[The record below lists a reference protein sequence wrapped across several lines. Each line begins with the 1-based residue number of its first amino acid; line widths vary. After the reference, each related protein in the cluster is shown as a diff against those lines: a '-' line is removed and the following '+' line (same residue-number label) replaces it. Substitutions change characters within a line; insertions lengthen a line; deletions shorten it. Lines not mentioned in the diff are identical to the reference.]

1 MSLTESRR
9 EKRLMELDP
18 DAAILDD
25 RTYNLALGGTVMYGL
40 VLNIIMCATLGSRMM
55 YVNPLYLIIGYFVS
69 CVVGILLSTHS
80 DNPVISFLGYNL
92 IVVPV
97 GLVLSITISSYVRA
111 GAGDIVFQAVVYTA
125 VTTAVMIALSIIYPD
140 FFARIGGLIF
150 GALIGLVLAELL
162 ALFFFPGAQNGLAW
176 AGAGVFSLYIGYD
189 YWRAQEYP
197 KTLDNAID
205 SAVDIYLDIINLFLR
220 ILRILGSKG
229 GSSRRK

>member
-1 MSLTESRR
+1 MWADT
-9 EKRLMELDP
+9 
-18 DAAILDD
+18 DAEILDD

-40 VLNIIMCATLGSRMM
+40 ILNIVMCATLGNRMA
-55 YVNPLYLIIGYFVS
+55 YVNPLMLLLGY
-69 CVVGILLSTHS
+69 VVCCIVGVLLSSKS
-80 DNPVISFLGYNL
+80 DNPVISFIGYNL

-111 GAGDIVFQAVVYTA
+111 GAGDIVFQAVVYTT
-125 VTTAVMIALSIIYPD
+125 VTTAVMIALSIMFPD

-150 GALIGLVLAELL
+150 GALIGLVIAELL

-176 AGAGVFSLYIGYD
+176 AGAGIFSLYIGYD
-189 YWRAQEYP
+189 YYRAQQYP

-229 GSSRRK
+229 GSSRRR

>member
-9 EKRLMELDP
+9 EKRMMMDP
-18 DAAILDD
+18 TAEILDE

-40 VLNIIMCATLGSRMM
+40 ILNIVMCATLGNRMA
-55 YVNPLYLIIGYFVS
+55 YVNPLMLIIGYFIS
-69 CVVGILLSTHS
+69 CIVGVLLSSKS
-80 DNPVISFLGYNL
+80 DNPVISFIGYNL

-111 GAGDIVFQAVVYTA
+111 GAGDIVFQAVVYTT
-125 VTTAVMIALSIIYPD
+125 VTTAVMIALSIMFPD
-140 FFARIGGLIF
+140 FFAKIGGLIF
-150 GALIGLVLAELL
+150 GALIGLVIAELL

-189 YWRAQEYP
+189 YYRAQQYP

-229 GSSRRK
+229 GSSRRR